1 MSFKNNY
8 RVRKRESESMAT
20 LASARF
26 FNSEKERKTIKLW
39 RASQT
44 LKRNHL
50 KKFLSP
56 TNSVQNGLRTET
68 MESSTTGSASD
79 SALFSESLRRLD
91 SLSDKYAL
99 WSGLSAT
106 GSTTYVSAKGVSA
119 VGDSAV
125 GDSAA
130 SEAFDEHKIK
140 KNENL

>member
-1 MSFKNNY
+1 MLY
-8 RVRKRESESMAT
+8 G
-20 LASARF
+20 
-26 FNSEKERKTIKLW
+26 
-39 RASQT
+39 
-44 LKRNHL
+44 H
-50 KKFLSP
+50 
-56 TNSVQNGLRTET
+56 
-68 MESSTTGSASD
+68 
-79 SALFSESLRRLD
+79 
-91 SLSDKYAL
+91 